1 MSCLHTELNVEGRC
15 SDCGVEVASWL
26 IDGAALL
33 AEGDPGPTPYL
44 IQDVI
49 VDQALTAAVGRWKTS
64 KSYGLLDM
72 CISIAT
78 GLPAF
83 GVFTIPEPGP
93 VVFVN
98 EESGRAALRR
108 RLDAL
113 SRGRAIEPE
122 LLDRLFLAPNLGVKL
137 DDEGWQARLI
147 DFGIRVQPR
156 LFAFDPLAR
165 MKAPARD
172 ESSQNEMATVIEFL
186 RTLRDETGAGVLFVH
201 HTGHQGEHMRG
212 SSDLETAWE
221 SRLHWKRDGQSSEV
235 TIETAHRDAE
245 PAAPFKYRIAWDGL
259 TRSMRLEAV
268 EDPFTKFVTEYTL
281 ANPTASA
288 NAVYKATEGR
298 KDRKHRTAVLELV
311 KSIREGGSETGNHP
325 GTTPSDQRQ
334 GGGSPDTPF
343 RGSGTT
349 LTDPLVEAVPKA
361 GTTPEPTTPSQ
372 ADLDVRPE
380 GWANSEPDELEI
392 LVDEVWRG

>member
-108 RLDAL
+108 RLDDL
-113 SRGRAIEPE
+113 SRGRAIAPE
-122 LLDRLFLAPNLGVKL
+122 
-137 DDEGWQARLI
+137 
-147 DFGIRVQPR
+147 
-156 LFAFDPLAR
+156 
-165 MKAPARD
+165 
-172 ESSQNEMATVIEFL
+172 
-186 RTLRDETGAGVLFVH
+186 
-201 HTGHQGEHMRG
+201 
-212 SSDLETAWE
+212 
-221 SRLHWKRDGQSSEV
+221 
-235 TIETAHRDAE
+235 
-245 PAAPFKYRIAWDGL
+245 
-259 TRSMRLEAV
+259 
-268 EDPFTKFVTEYTL
+268 
-281 ANPTASA
+281 
-288 NAVYKATEGR
+288 
-298 KDRKHRTAVLELV
+298 
-311 KSIREGGSETGNHP
+311 
-325 GTTPSDQRQ
+325 
-334 GGGSPDTPF
+334 
-343 RGSGTT
+343 
-349 LTDPLVEAVPKA
+349 
-361 GTTPEPTTPSQ
+361 
-372 ADLDVRPE
+372 
-380 GWANSEPDELEI
+380 
-392 LVDEVWRG
+392 